1 MKEKGKRLYG
11 KKLSTEQA
19 FWLCLVNG
27 ASPVAA
33 ALLSD
38 RLCGFL
44 KPGTERLSAILVV
57 GILLGS
63 LVLLLDF
70 FLILVPLDRLKKQV
84 QGWSDLKREEPP
96 DVECADSEI
105 GQIFSGI
112 MLHHQQQMSREY
124 KIEVLRRQAELMA
137 LQSQIN
143 PHFLYNTLDSI
154 RGVALVHDVPQ
165 IAQMTEALSKLFRCM
180 IANEGKM
187 VSLKDEIQ
195 SVENY
200 MLIQQFRFDGR
211 ISYQMNLDDEEI
223 LSYHVPNLFIQPIV
237 ENSVIHGLECREGGG
252 LVSLSGYA
260 TQNRL
265 VILVEDNGI
274 GIPQDRLDRLNEEL
288 FQAYSLQTPGIE
300 KEKHRGI
307 ALLNISQR
315 IKLHYGNDYGL
326 SIMSTPNVSTTVEI
340 TLPAIQGAKG
350 GAI

>member
-1 MKEKGKRLYG
+1 MEKNRKPFGRRL
-11 KKLSTEQA
+11 SVEQA
-19 FWLCLVNG
+19 FWICLVNG
-27 ASPVAA
+27 AAPVAVT
-33 ALLSD
+33 LLSNGFC
-38 RLCGFL
+38 RLL
-44 KPGTERLSAILVV
+44 KTGTEELSVMLTV
-57 GILLGS
+57 GIILGGA
-63 LVLLLDF
+63 VLLLDF
-70 FLILVPLDRLKKQV
+70 FLILIPLDRLKKQV
-84 QGWSDLKREEPP
+84 QGWTALKEEAPLHM
-96 DVECADSEI
+96 EHADSEI
-105 GQIFSGI
+105 GQIFSEI
-112 MLHHQQQMSREY
+112 MIHHQQQMSREY
-124 KIEVLRRQAELMA
+124 KIEVLKRQAELMA

-211 ISYQMNLDDEEI
+211 IGYQMNLEDEEL
-223 LSYHVPNLFIQPIV
+223 LSYHVPNLIIQPIV

-260 TQNRL
+260 TRNRL

-274 GIPQDRLDRLNEEL
+274 GISQDKLDRLNEEL
-288 FQAYSLQTPGIE
+288 YQACSLPTPGIE

-340 TLPAIQGAKG
+340 TLPAIRNAKG
-350 GAI
+350 GMV

>member
-1 MKEKGKRLYG
+1 MEKNRKLFGQR
-11 KKLSTEQA
+11 LSTEQM
-19 FWLCLVNG
+19 FWLCLANG
-27 ASPVAA
+27 AAPLAA
-33 ALLSD
+33 VLLSNGIC
-38 RLCGFL
+38 RLL
-44 KPGTERLSAILVV
+44 KAGTEKLPVMLAVGMILGGAVF
-57 GILLGS
+57 
-63 LVLLLDF
+63 LLDF

-84 QGWSDLKREEPP
+84 QGWSDLKGEAPLP
-96 DVECADSEI
+96 VEHADSEI
-105 GQIFSGI
+105 GQIFSEI
-112 MLHHQQQMSREY
+112 MIHHQQQMSREY
-124 KIEVLRRQAELMA
+124 KIEVLKRQAELMA

-211 ISYQMNLDDEEI
+211 ISYQMNLDDEEL
-223 LSYHVPNLFIQPIV
+223 LSCHVPNLIIQPIV

-252 LVSLSGYA
+252 TVSLSGYA

-265 VILVEDNGI
+265 VILVEDNGL
-274 GIPQDRLDRLNEEL
+274 GIPQDKLDRLNEEL
-288 FQAYSLQTPGIE
+288 FHAYSLQTLGAE

-315 IKLHYGNDYGL
+315 IKLHYGNDYGV
-326 SIMSTPNVSTTVEI
+326 SIMSTPNVSTIVEI
-340 TLPAIQGAKG
+340 TLPAIRNPRG
-350 GAI
+350 GAA